1 MSQDPQRDSWIAAL
15 SRGFIRP
22 LTRLLLEVGI
32 GAGDVGK
39 LTETE
44 FVRSAVQK
52 GVDTGDRDP
61 RNVAR
66 IAVETGVPR
75 ASVMALLDP
84 PVEEEFRLTSG
95 SNRSVRV
102 LEGWCTNDEY
112 LDRSGLPAVL
122 PLNGPSCS
130 FDSLVKRY
138 GGDAA
143 LKQPILRDL
152 VRVHAVRRVAHRH
165 VQVIR
170 RTYSPLPV
178 NVERIAEF
186 GEEAGEL
193 LQVLLNEFLGPAPAT
208 FHRRVRSLRIDHEHA
223 AVLLRDFGRQGTA
236 MFDAFANALSHP
248 SMQAPPGARMGDRVS
263 AAIYILG
270 EPVPDT
276 SASPPSRKQRKSKRR
291 SRGRSTG
298 RGAE

>member
-1 MSQDPQRDSWIAAL
+1 MSQDPLRDAWIAAL
-15 SRGFIRP
+15 SRLLHP
-22 LTRLLLEVGI
+22 LTRLLLDAGI

-39 LTETE
+39 LIETE
-44 FVRSAVQK
+44 FVRASVQK
-52 GVDTGDRDP
+52 GMDAEDPDP

-75 ASVMALLDP
+75 ASVMALLSTP
-84 PVEEEFRLTSG
+84 AGKELRLTSG

-102 LEGWCTNDEY
+102 LEGWCTDDEY
-112 LDRSGLPAVL
+112 LENSGEPAVL
-122 PLNGPSCS
+122 PLDGSAGS

-152 VRVHAVRRVAHRH
+152 VRVQAVRRVAHKH
-165 VQVIR
+165 VQVVR
-170 RTYSPLPV
+170 RTYCPLPV
-178 NVERIAEF
+178 NVGRIAEF

-208 FHRRVRSLRIDHEHA
+208 FHRRVTSLPIDHEHA
-223 AVLLRDFGRQGTA
+223 AVLLRDFSRQGTA
-236 MFDAFANALSHP
+236 LFDAFANALSHP

-270 EPVPDT
+270 EPTPDT
-276 SASPPSRKQRKSKRR
+276 SVSPPPRKQQKSKRQ
-291 SRGRSTG
+291 SRGRSAG

>member
-1 MSQDPQRDSWIAAL
+1 MSRDPLRDAWIAAL
-15 SRGFIRP
+15 LRLLHP
-22 LTRLLLEVGI
+22 LTRLLLDAGI
-32 GAGDVGK
+32 GVGDVAK
-39 LTETE
+39 LIETE
-44 FVRSAVQK
+44 FVRGAVQK
-52 GVDTGDRDP
+52 AMDAGNPDP
-61 RNVAR
+61 SNVAR

-75 ASVMALLDP
+75 ASVMALLTP
-84 PVEEEFRLTSG
+84 QVGKEFRLTSG

-102 LEGWCTNDEY
+102 LEGWCTDDEY
-112 LDRSGLPAVL
+112 LDRSGEPAIL
-122 PLNGPSCS
+122 PLHGQAGS

-152 VRVHAVRRVAHRH
+152 MRVQAVRRVPHRH
-165 VQVIR
+165 VQVVR
-170 RTYSPLPV
+170 RTYCPLPV
-178 NVERIAEF
+178 NVERIEEF
-186 GEEAGEL
+186 GQEAGEL
-193 LQVLLNEFLGPAPAT
+193 LQVLLNELLGPAPAT
-208 FHRRVRSLRIDHEHA
+208 FHRRVTSLRIDHEHA

-276 SASPPSRKQRKSKRR
+276 SASLPSRKPRKSKRR
-291 SRGRSTG
+291 SGGRSTR